1 MELGHLRYRKA
12 TYEEYLGRVG
22 LKRLEQEALLAPKSS
37 IASWYIVANKDRT
50 VQTATL
56 RREPDGRDHS

>member
-1 MELGHLRYRKA
+1 MDRSES
-12 TYEEYLGRVG
+12 
-22 LKRLEQEALLAPKSS
+22 LLAPKSS

-56 RREPDGRDHS
+56 RREPDGRTLISNRRAL